1 MKKIHLTSMI
11 ALCAIVLLASCA
23 TKPEQAGQIPTVQ
36 GTTTEEK
43 SMPIEAPAPAA
54 KKEATTKTVIAVSGT
69 MPETTVG
76 TAPTTTAS
84 SSTTAKE
91 LTLDEKIDGIS
102 VNTTA
107 SQANEIVSALL
118 VPTNDPDGKLTQKA
132 LAKAEAVANQI
143 LSGNDDSLKA
153 DLFAYATQI
162 AQKAIDS
169 TYSVDTLEFYK
180 GILANVQNT
189 YGNAV
194 DTSVLNAQADE
205 RIVAINSYYKNSIYT
220 YLRAYPKGRYVK
232 ELAAMLTKYP
242 VNKPTK

>member
-1 MKKIHLTSMI
+1 
-11 ALCAIVLLASCA
+11 
-23 TKPEQAGQIPTVQ
+23 
-36 GTTTEEK
+36 
-43 SMPIEAPAPAA
+43 MPIEAPAPVV

-91 LTLDEKIDGIS
+91 LTLDEKIEGIS
-102 VNTTA
+102 VDTTA

-162 AQKAIDS
+162 AQKPLTVHTVWTRWSFTKESLPTFRTRTGTPSIRPSS
-169 TYSVDTLEFYK
+169 THKRTNALSPSIRTIRTASTPTSAHTRK
-180 GILANVQNT
+180 G
-189 YGNAV
+189 
-194 DTSVLNAQADE
+194 DTSRNLPQC
-205 RIVAINSYYKNSIYT
+205 
-220 YLRAYPKGRYVK
+220 
-232 ELAAMLTKYP
+232 
-242 VNKPTK
+242 